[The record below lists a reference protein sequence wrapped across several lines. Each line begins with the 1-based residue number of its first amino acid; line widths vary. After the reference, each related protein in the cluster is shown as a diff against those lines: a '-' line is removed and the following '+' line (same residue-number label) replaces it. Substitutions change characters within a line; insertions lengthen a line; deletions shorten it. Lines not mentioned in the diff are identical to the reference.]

1 MLGGEFELDDLSMT
15 GLAVLSAND
24 NALNVGVATTI
35 ELVCGTSKIFRSEA
49 RIVRSAPHGEATQ
62 LGLKLEG
69 GYIDIARL
77 CDAHRQH
84 LIARELVPGFSR
96 AMDIVPTD
104 FRRACADALDM
115 VRSCKPFLDKVELEN
130 SGEEHLLLD
139 AVEKEL
145 TPAWMALCNE
155 IDQILARVADDDMTM
170 RELKR
175 YAERV
180 VTPEFCVGPI
190 WERAYNKPLGY
201 PGDFG
206 ILDYIYRSRDA
217 GASLYGRLL
226 HRLGLASLECVRT
239 RMVMMRD
246 ILSKELARH
255 DVSDPLQ
262 VISIGCGASEEIRQA
277 LLGPV
282 SRPAEFTLIDQDD
295 RALDAS
301 FERIYPET
309 MRHNGVVSL
318 NCLQTGFQRLVDP
331 RRIDPTLPPQ
341 DIIYSLGILDYLKQP
356 RAKRFCHALY
366 RRLKPGGR
374 LVVAN
379 VQDLPDNGRWR
390 AECLSDWTLIYRSRE
405 EMEDLAHGIDGE
417 WEVRED
423 STRNIL
429 MLIVCKPETAA

>member
-1 MLGGEFELDDLSMT
+1 MLDTEFDLDNLSMT
-15 GLAVLSAND
+15 GFAVLSDND
-24 NALNVGVATTI
+24 NALNVGVSTPVELTFGATTI
-35 ELVCGTSKIFRSEA
+35 FRGKG
-49 RIVRSAPHGEATQ
+49 RVVRSTPVGEATQ
-62 LGLKLEG
+62 LGVRLEG
-69 GYIDIARL
+69 DYIDIQRL

-84 LIARELVPGFSR
+84 LIARQLVPGFSR
-96 AMDIVPTD
+96 AMETVPAD
-104 FRRACADALDM
+104 FRRACADALDL
-115 VRSCKPFLDKVELEN
+115 VRSCKPFLDKATLTS

-139 AVEKEL
+139 AVENEL

-155 IDQILARVADDDMTM
+155 IDTILASVADDDFTM

-180 VTPEFCVGPI
+180 VTPEFMIGPI

-206 ILDYIYRSRDA
+206 ILDYIYRSRDV
-217 GASLYGRLL
+217 GPSLYGRLL
-226 HRLGLASLECVRT
+226 HRLGVASLECVRT

-246 ILSKELARH
+246 LLSKALAEQGNT
-255 DVSDPLQ
+255 DPLQ

-282 SRPAEFTLIDQDD
+282 SRPALFTLIDQDD

-309 MRHNGVVSL
+309 MRHHGAVSL

-356 RAKRFCHALY
+356 RAKRFCQALY
-366 RRLKPGGR
+366 KRLKPGGR

-405 EMEDLAHGIDGE
+405 EMEDLAEGLEGH
-417 WEVRED
+417 WQVHED

-429 MLIVCKPETAA
+429 MLVVQKPAAA